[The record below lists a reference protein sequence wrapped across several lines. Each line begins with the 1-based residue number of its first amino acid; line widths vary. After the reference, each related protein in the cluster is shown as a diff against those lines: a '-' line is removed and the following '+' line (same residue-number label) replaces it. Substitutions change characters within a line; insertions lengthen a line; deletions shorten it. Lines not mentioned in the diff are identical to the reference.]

1 MPKNG
6 YWIECIPLHSVN
18 SEHIHNSQLQN
29 LKALSHNQNMV
40 DGVAKDLY
48 GATTESFPDLVVTA
62 PSPDKA
68 IEKLRE
74 RLQSVRKDYEMTG
87 KILPALDNPVRP
99 PQRLRQIQGWI
110 SVYVDIMPPCHNE

>member
-1 MPKNG
+1 MPKSG

-18 SEHIHNSQLQN
+18 SEHIHILPLQE
-29 LKALSHNQNMV
+29 LKALSQNENM
-40 DGVAKDLY
+40 AEDLY

-74 RLQSVRKDYEMTG
+74 RLRSVRQDYEITG

-110 SVYVDIMPPCHNE
+110 SVYVDVTSVCCCQK